1 MPLKNQPPVTD
12 AEAAA
17 LVRATVR
24 LFGLWSLTDAEARI
38 LLGGLPA
45 ETWDC
50 WKRGAIGAIGQD
62 VRVRMAL
69 LMGIH
74 KGLCY
79 LFRDPVR
86 RYAWV
91 GKPNTDFGGQCAK
104 EVMLG
109 GELEDL
115 VAVREY
121 LSREGGWNCKTT
133 H

>member
-1 MPLKNQPPVTD
+1 MPLTHHPPITD
-12 AEAAA
+12 AEATA

-24 LFGLWSLTDAEARI
+24 LFGLWSMTDAEARI
-38 LLGGLPA
+38 ILGGLPA

-50 WKRGAIGAIGQD
+50 WKRGVIGEIDQD
-62 VRVRMAL
+62 ARVRMAL

-74 KGLCY
+74 KGLGY

-91 GKPNTDFGGQCAK
+91 GKPNTEFGGQTAK

-109 GELEDL
+109 GELEEL

-121 LSREGGWNCKTT
+121 LSRELG
-133 H
+133 